1 MIEIDIYTLLYVE
14 YITSKNL
21 LNSKRNSTRYTP
33 MTYMRIE
40 SEKRGLYIYICQ
52 LYNWQYS
59 F

>member
-21 LNSKRNSTRYTP
+21 LKSKRNSTRYTP

-40 SEKRGLYIYICQ
+40 SEKRGLYIYI
-52 LYNWQYS
+52 YMS
-59 F
+59 VI